1 MQRLTPGQPVSL
13 AELYDQWAAVAISVA
28 AAAWVV
34 LQLPALLAPSSLSG
48 VLLLVVLGAVA
59 GGTVVLLLLVG
70 LFYGL
75 TQPYGETQQRTEPKC
90 STHTQAKPTAAAVPG
105 TLGAQHHV
113 GPHLSC
119 KGRFSGRVLVVPA
132 SRWTA
137 ADALQDFAAAAG
149 AGVHWHA
156 SCKRGRL
163 KLVAAREPAVKAAA
177 AAAVEEEPA
186 ASTAARGARPDKVNL
201 CA

>member
-1 MQRLTPGQPVSL
+1 MTWQMP
-13 AELYDQWAAVAISVA
+13 
-28 AAAWVV
+28 
-34 LQLPALLAPSSLSG
+34 LPCTNMTTYLSGWLLASRASLC
-48 VLLLVVLGAVA
+48 VA
-59 GGTVVLLLLVG
+59 LCSAQVG

-163 KLVAAREPAVKAAA
+163 KLVAARKPAVKAAA
-177 AAAVEEEPA
+177 AAAVEQEPA